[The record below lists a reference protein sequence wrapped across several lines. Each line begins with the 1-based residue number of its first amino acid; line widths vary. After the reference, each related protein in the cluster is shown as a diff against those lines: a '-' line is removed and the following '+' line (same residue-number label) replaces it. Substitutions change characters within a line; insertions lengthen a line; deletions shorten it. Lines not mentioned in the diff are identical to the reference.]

1 MIDFGKSS
9 ITTRGKQHFYSTEVS
24 GVQSASISYKIPKT
38 PIRYIGVEEVDFAA
52 DGSTQADIQVE
63 SFVVGK
69 DYFIEHT

>member
-9 ITTRGKQHFYSTEVS
+9 ITTRGKQHFYLNSTEVS

-63 SFVVGK
+63 SFVVK
-69 DYFIEHT
+69 IIS